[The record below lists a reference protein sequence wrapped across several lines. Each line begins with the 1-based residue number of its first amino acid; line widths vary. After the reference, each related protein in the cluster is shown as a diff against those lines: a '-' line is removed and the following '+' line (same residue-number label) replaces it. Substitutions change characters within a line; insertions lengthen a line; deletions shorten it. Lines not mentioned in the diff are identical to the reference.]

1 MANLTAQTR
10 LTGRAFGRWWWR
22 DLRKAWLSLTAAT
35 ILIELAGLALLAGA
49 VLIIPNLQAGLSSG
63 SLSSLVRLFI
73 AVGGHLYETGGLVLL
88 AAVLIISWLGLSA
101 AILISR
107 LESNGSGQSWRRLVR
122 HYGRLL
128 GAGLVAGFVLIGLSV
143 AGFGLAYGASRWY
156 FGAVIPIGAVTFIIV
171 ALFSVWLAFFPF
183 TVLWDDRPIL
193 LSLSASR
200 RCAALVF
207 GRLIGLCLGFGLLG
221 AYATFWLARLSLWL
235 AAGVPLV
242 LIPIFLSLLGSLYAE
257 ARAKA

>member
-1 MANLTAQTR
+1 MLCSWRRFPLSLPLNCTKLACHFNQSAMANLTAQTR

-101 AILISR
+101 AIL
-107 LESNGSGQSWRRLVR
+107 
-122 HYGRLL
+122 
-128 GAGLVAGFVLIGLSV
+128 
-143 AGFGLAYGASRWY
+143 
-156 FGAVIPIGAVTFIIV
+156 
-171 ALFSVWLAFFPF
+171 
-183 TVLWDDRPIL
+183 
-193 LSLSASR
+193 
-200 RCAALVF
+200 
-207 GRLIGLCLGFGLLG
+207 
-221 AYATFWLARLSLWL
+221 
-235 AAGVPLV
+235 
-242 LIPIFLSLLGSLYAE
+242 
-257 ARAKA
+257 